1 MSTLHCAAAK
11 GQLKIIE
18 YLVDHDADLRDTDEV
33 SICCEFII
41 NFVSKLL
48 KTPLHSACEFGHLDI
63 VEYLLI
69 QGVDINATDS
79 VS

>member
-1 MSTLHCAAAK
+1 MRFSFVMNLSP
-11 GQLKIIE
+11 I
-18 YLVDHDADLRDTDEV
+18 
-33 SICCEFII
+33 
-41 NFVSKLL
+41 FVSKLL